1 MEQINKDGNVL
12 SVWASEWDQ
21 KNKQMLRHSKTTTT
35 TKRVSLCVCE
45 RRNTGERASEMVC
58 LCRRFAWLKE
68 ATAAAQMLL
77 LPLSL

>member
-1 MEQINKDGNVL
+1 MEQISKDDNVL

-21 KNKQMLRHSKTTTT
+21 KNKQILRHSKTTTT

-58 LCRRFAWLKE
+58 LCREWLKE